1 MERFFLS
8 LYFQESEFFKIFR
21 TVLSFVAIGGFPIT
35 DWIIKINQLLMD
47 TTVINCILL
56 AGLFV
61 RNPLN
66 VAEAHGRST
75 NESGVQIPRSAPLLF
90 SLLYALFS
98 YKSVVF
104 VANLYLLALNYLII
118 N

>member
-1 MERFFLS
+1 MGRFFCTFT
-8 LYFQESEFFKIFR
+8 FQKKKFFKIFR

-66 VAEAHGRST
+66 VAEAHGRNT
-75 NESGVQIPRSAPLLF
+75 NESGVQIPRSAPLHLHLF
-90 SLLYALFS
+90 IPYLALFQD
-98 YKSVVF
+98 F
-104 VANLYLLALNYLII
+104 LLLICT
-118 N
+118 